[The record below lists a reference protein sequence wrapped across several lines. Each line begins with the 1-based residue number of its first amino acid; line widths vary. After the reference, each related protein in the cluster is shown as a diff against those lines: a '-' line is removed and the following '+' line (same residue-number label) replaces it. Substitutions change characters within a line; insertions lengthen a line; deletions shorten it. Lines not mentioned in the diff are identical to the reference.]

1 MICFNILKTTM
12 HGYKITTANIFSR
25 KSAKLKI
32 AFNTASKTLTNSQIM
47 HFPIYIIKFKPRTF
61 FIEIKV
67 SLESDINLNSINLIF
82 IFLPFL
88 RLICLKIAT
97 IFCMVITNKTTLKNI
112 VEKYHIIKK
121 SILTTSIIN
130 TLLNKS
136 SLPNH
141 IATSFVVNK

>member
-32 AFNTASKTLTNSQIM
+32 VFNTASKILTNSQIM

-88 RLICLKIAT
+88 CLICLKIAT
-97 IFCMVITNKTTLKNI
+97 VLCMVITNKTTVKNI

-130 TLLNKS
+130 TFLDENYY
-136 SLPNH
+136 PIH
-141 IATSFVVNK
+141 IAISFVVNE